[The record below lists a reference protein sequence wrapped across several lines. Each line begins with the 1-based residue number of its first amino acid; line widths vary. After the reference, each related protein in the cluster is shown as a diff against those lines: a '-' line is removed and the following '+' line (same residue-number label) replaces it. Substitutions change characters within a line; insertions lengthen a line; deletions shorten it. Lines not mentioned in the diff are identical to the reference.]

1 MVTRVGSIYISGDP
15 VVRLKNTPGRGLVGE
30 SGGEGVRIRRRMKG
44 QGACL
49 TG

>member
-1 MVTRVGSIYISGDP
+1 MVTRVGSIYILGDP

-30 SGGEGVRIRRRMKG
+30 VGEGGGRTRRRMR

-49 TG
+49 TC